1 MMPADVQSLTLS
13 TMDLSIAIVS
23 YNTKEV
29 LLNCIRSIHDHTT
42 GIAFEVIV
50 VDNDSQDGTVA
61 VLKEVYPDMRVIANR
76 DNRGFAKAVNQA
88 LAVSRGRHV
97 LLLNSDTIVKDQ
109 ALTTMVAHLDEIG
122 RASGR

>member
-1 MMPADVQSLTLS
+1 MMLSDTQSLPSS

-23 YNTKEV
+23 YNTKAV
-29 LLNCIRSIHDHTT
+29 LLDCIRSIHAYTT

-61 VLKEVYPDMRVIANR
+61 ALKEAYPAMKIVANP

-88 LAVSRGRHV
+88 LSVSRGRHV
-97 LLLNSDTIVKDQ
+97 LLLNSDTLVKDR
-109 ALTTMVAHLDEIG
+109 ALVT
-122 RASGR
+122 